1 MGKAAAPTGG
11 AGRAVREGGGC
22 AEGGRAD
29 RPGPLRRERRG
40 GERVRASGLGAQVAE
55 GEVGRVPRA
64 TWARGR
70 WARAARRRLREED
83 GADTPGPRAER
94 ERGSER
100 ARGKRAPTGGA
111 GRTERERG
119 GYAEGGRADRPG
131 PLRRERRGGRRARE
145 RWAGWAERPRGR
157 LGWAAL
163 PFSFILNCF
172 SLFFYLF
179 YLIQTQ
185 MSPKFK
191 LDLLRIMHQTKVKS
205 RVQHDATNH
214 TPLGFNIINYSYK

>member
-1 MGKAAAPTGG
+1 
-11 AGRAVREGGGC
+11 V
-22 AEGGRAD
+22 
-29 RPGPLRRERRG
+29 
-40 GERVRASGLGAQVAE
+40 GLGAQVAE

-70 WARAARRRLREED
+70 WARAARRRLRGDD
-83 GADTPGPRAER
+83 GADKPGPQRRERGESGCGRERSGADGLGPRAER
-94 ERGSER
+94 ERGSGR
-100 ARGKRAPTGGA
+100 ARGRRAPTGGA
-111 GRTERERG
+111 GRAVRERG
-119 GYAEGGRADRPG
+119 GCAEGGRADRPG

-179 YLIQTQ
+179 YLIQIQ

-205 RVQHDATNH
+205 RVQHDATIH